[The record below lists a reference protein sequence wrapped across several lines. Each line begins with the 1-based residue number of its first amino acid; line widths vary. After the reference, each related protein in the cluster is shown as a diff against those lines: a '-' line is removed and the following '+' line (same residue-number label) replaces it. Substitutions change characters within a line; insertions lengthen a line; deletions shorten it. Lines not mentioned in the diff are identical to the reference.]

1 MLKTRKSVVT
11 LGSAIVLLLLL
22 AAVAWGAS
30 GGEAQSGGAVS
41 GGSDMAETYT
51 LTAIYP
57 KTPGSSFDMD
67 YYNTMHGPLV
77 QDRFEPLSIQVNE
90 GVSGAEEG
98 SEPAYWVITV
108 ITFASLEELQN
119 AVATHGEE
127 VVGDI
132 QNFTDV
138 EVQLQVNRNVN

>member
-1 MLKTRKSVVT
+1 MPKPGGRKRRNMRKSVLFSVT
-11 LGSAIVLLLLL
+11 LLGMLLVVTSAQT
-22 AAVAWGAS
+22 S
-30 GGEAQSGGAVS
+30 GGDATEGL
-41 GGSDMAETYT
+41 YT
-51 LTAIYP
+51 LTALYP
-57 KTPGSSFDMD
+57 KTEGSTFDMD
-67 YYNTMHGPLV
+67 YYETSHGPLV
-77 QDRFEPLSIQVNE
+77 QELFQPVSIQVNE

-108 ITFASLEELQN
+108 ITFETLEDLQN

-138 EVQLQVNRNVN
+138 EVQLQINSTTE